1 MVRVEVSAE
10 TVFSATFLAFWVR
23 GSAAGAAGIDEGVQ
37 RCRYIGKG
45 CAINGIAGALAV
57 GLEADQ
63 TGLDQYFQMLRDG
76 RLRQIETVDDLAATT
91 GFAGREVLQYLDA
104 GGMRQR
110 GKSRRDITTVGD
122 TVG

>member
-23 GSAAGAAGIDEGVQ
+23 GSAAGAAGIDESGE

-45 CAINGIAGALAV
+45 CAIDGIARALAV

-63 TGLDQYFQMLRDG
+63 AGLDQDFQMLRDR
-76 RLRQIETVDDLAATT
+76 RLRQIETVYDLAATA
-91 GFAGREVLQYLDA
+91 GIAGREVLQYLDA
-104 GGMRQR
+104 CRMRQR
-110 GKSRRDITTVGD
+110 RKSRRNSTAVGD
-122 TVG
+122 AVG